1 MEFIC
6 RIGTPTGDIVTRNV
20 EAQSETDLRS
30 QLRRDGFRVFDI
42 STPNVVKT
50 AKSGK
55 SDGKLQIKLED
66 FLLFNQQLSALL
78 RAGLPILQSIGI
90 LKKRQKNQ
98 KLFQILDEVEERI
111 KSGVALSD
119 AFAQTGAFP
128 RIYTAS
134 LLAGERA
141 GSLDAVL
148 IRYVS
153 YTKGLA
159 ELRRKLKKA
168 LTYPAFLIL
177 ASLSLVTVLTTYVIP
192 KFSELFGS
200 VNAKLPVLTEVVVEI
215 SSAVQHNLYWAGP
228 LLVGIIVAFYFWR
241 KTSGGRMAIDKTF
254 LKVPIIGD
262 LIKQSTAAQL
272 TRSLATLLA
281 GGITLLESYEIASE
295 AINNRAL
302 RATSGSVMS
311 GIREGRAF
319 TECMEQTAWM
329 PELALDMIGVGEK
342 SGSLREMLD
351 EVANFYDAELDTRIS
366 GLTAMIEPVILI
378 FMGGIVVTILLA
390 MYLPLLSS
398 VNSITG

>member
-1 MEFIC
+1 MEFVC
-6 RIGTPTGDIVTRNV
+6 RIGTPTGDIVTRSV
-20 EAQSETDLRS
+20 EAATETELRS
-30 QLRRDGFRVFDI
+30 QLKREGFRVFDI
-42 STPNVVKT
+42 STPSIVKT
-50 AKSGK
+50 AKPGSNE
-55 SDGKLQIKLED
+55 GKLQIKLED

-98 KLFQILDEVEERI
+98 KLFHILNTVEDNI

-119 AFAQTGAFP
+119 AFAQTGSFP

-148 IRYVS
+148 IRYVN

-177 ASLSLVTVLTTYVIP
+177 ASLMLVTVLTTYVIP

-215 SSAVQHNLYWAGP
+215 SKAVQTNLYWAGP
-228 LLVGIIVAFYFWR
+228 LIVGIGIAFFFWR
-241 KTSGGRMAIDKTF
+241 KTQSGRLAIDKF
-254 LKVPIIGD
+254 LLKLPIFGD
-262 LIKQSTAAQL
+262 LIRQSTTAQL

-295 AINNRAL
+295 AINNRGL
-302 RATSGSVMS
+302 RATSASVMA

-319 TECMEQTAWM
+319 TDSMEATGWV

-351 EVANFYDAELDTRIS
+351 EVANFYDAELDTRMS

>member
-6 RIGTPTGDIVTRNV
+6 RIGTPTGEIVTRNV
-20 EAQSETDLRS
+20 EATTESELRT
-30 QLRRDGFRVFDI
+30 QLKREGFRIFDVG
-42 STPNVVKT
+42 TPSIVKT
-50 AKSGK
+50 IKTGGGE
-55 SDGKLQIKLED
+55 GKLQIKLED

-78 RAGLPILQSIGI
+78 RAGLPILQSLGI

-98 KLFQILDEVEERI
+98 KLFQILSDVEDRI
-111 KSGVALSD
+111 RSGMALSD

-148 IRYVS
+148 LRYVS
-153 YTKGLA
+153 YTKGIA
-159 ELRRKLKKA
+159 ELRRKLKKS
-168 LTYPAFLIL
+168 LTYPIFLVA
-177 ASLSLVTVLTTYVIP
+177 ASAILVTVLTTYVIP
-192 KFSELFGS
+192 KFSELYSSMG
-200 VNAKLPVLTEVVVEI
+200 AKLPFITEAVVGV
-215 SSAVQHNLYWAGP
+215 SKTVQSNLYWAAP
-228 LLVGIIVAFYFWR
+228 LIIGIGVGLYLWR
-241 KTSGGRMAIDKTF
+241 KTANGRLAIDRML
-254 LKVPIIGD
+254 LKIPIIGD
-262 LIKQSTAAQL
+262 VIKQSTIAQL

-281 GGITLLESYEIASE
+281 GGITLLESYEIAAE

-302 RATSGSVMS
+302 RATSASILS

-319 TECMEQTAWM
+319 TDSMEQTGWV
-329 PELALDMIGVGEK
+329 PELALDMMGVGEK

-351 EVANFYDAELDTRIS
+351 EVANFYDAELDTRLS

-390 MYLPLLSS
+390 MYMPLLSS
-398 VNSITG
+398 VNAITG